1 MPGFD
6 SVIGLEEVVDYLQN
20 IIKSDKVAQTYIFY
34 GEKGT
39 GKKLLSG
46 ILAMTLQCEKHGIE
60 PCLECSSCKKA
71 ETRNHPDI
79 ITVYHEKPASIGI
92 DEIRAQL
99 VDDILIRPECSPYK
113 IYIVPEAEK
122 MTTQAQNALL
132 KTLADLPKYAKI
144 FLLTDNV
151 DMLLPTIRSRCV
163 HLAMRLVSE
172 PKVKKYLMDACDVP
186 DYYAELDAAYAQGNI
201 GKARD
206 IATSGEFHSRVDTCV
221 EILSRSYHMP
231 MVQVNDCVK
240 RLTEEKADIDEY
252 LELFTMWFRDIL
264 LFKATA
270 EVDKLVFRRQ
280 LDMIKKRASQS
291 SYEGLQEILNAIEKV
306 KTRLKSNV
314 NFELSIELLLL
325 TIREN

>member
-6 SVIGLEEVVDYLQN
+6 SVIGLEEVVEYLQN
-20 IIKSDKVAQTYIFY
+20 SIKTDKVAQTYIFY

-39 GKKLLSG
+39 GKKLLAG

-60 PCLECSSCKKA
+60 PCLECPSCKKA

-79 ITVYHEKPASIGI
+79 LTVHHEKPASIGI

-122 MTTQAQNALL
+122 MTVQAQNALL
-132 KTLADLPKYAKI
+132 KTLEDLPGYARI

-151 DMLLPTIRSRCV
+151 DMLLSTIRSRCV

-172 PKVKKYLMDACDVP
+172 PKVKKYLMDACNVP

-206 IATSGEFHSRVDTCV
+206 IAVSGTFHNRVDTCV

-231 MVQVNDCVK
+231 MMQVNDCVK
-240 RLTEEKADIDEY
+240 QLTEEKADIDEY
-252 LELFTMWFRDIL
+252 LELFTMWFRDVL

-291 SYEGLQEILNAIEKV
+291 SYEGLQEILDAIEKV

>member
-6 SVIGLEEVVDYLQN
+6 SIIGLEEVVTYLQQ
-20 IIKSDKVAQTYIFY
+20 IIKTDKVAQTYIFY
-34 GEKGT
+34 GESGT
-39 GKKLLSG
+39 GKRLLSG

-60 PCLECSSCKKA
+60 PCLDCPSCRKA

-79 ITVYHEKPASIGI
+79 ITVIHEKPASIGI
-92 DEIRAQL
+92 DEIRSQL

-113 IYIVPEAEK
+113 IYIVPDAEK
-122 MTTQAQNALL
+122 MTVQAQNALL
-132 KTLADLPKYAKI
+132 KTLEDLPQYAKI

-172 PKVKKYLMDACDVP
+172 SKVKQYLMDSCDVP

-201 GKARD
+201 GKAKE
-206 IATSGEFHSRVDTCV
+206 IASTGVFHTRVDACV
-221 EILSRSYHMP
+221 DMLSKSYHMP
-231 MVQVNDCVK
+231 MAQVTECVK
-240 RLTEEKADIDEY
+240 RLTEEKTDIDEY
-252 LELFTMWFRDIL
+252 LELFTMWFRDVL
-264 LFKATA
+264 LYKATA

-291 SYEGLQEILNAIEKV
+291 SYEGLEEILAAIDKV
-306 KTRLKSNV
+306 RTRLKANV
-314 NFELSIELLLL
+314 NFELTLELLFL